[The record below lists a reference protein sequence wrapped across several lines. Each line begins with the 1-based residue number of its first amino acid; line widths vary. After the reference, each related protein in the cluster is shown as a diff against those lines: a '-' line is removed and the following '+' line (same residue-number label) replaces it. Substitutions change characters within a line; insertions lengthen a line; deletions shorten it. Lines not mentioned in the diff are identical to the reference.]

1 MSFGCFG
8 RLPCK
13 TDAQC
18 WVSNFCDAELR
29 WVLSCSITKFL
40 KLLKFPMADVTLT
53 VDGKKVTAPAGTLL
67 IEACKTVG
75 IEVPSF
81 CYYPNLSLQGACR
94 MCLVKIEKMPKLQTA
109 CTTVVSEGMIVTS
122 ESDEIKQA
130 RKGMLELL
138 LGNHPLDCPVCDAG
152 GECELQDMTFS
163 YGAAESKF
171 MEAKNHK
178 EEQQWSPIVFFD
190 RPRCILCYRCVRV
203 CGEGMDVWALG
214 VQNRAV
220 SSVIAP
226 NKEDHLEC
234 EECGMC
240 IDICPVGALTSGAY
254 RYKTRPW
261 EMKHVGTI
269 CTHCGDGCKTTLG
282 VRRAD
287 TGMEIVRGDNRDKS
301 GTNGD
306 FLCIKGRYGFDFANH
321 EERLNRPLIRRQ
333 GKLMPATWEEAF
345 ALIGEKFAGVR
356 DHDGGGAI
364 GVVGSTRTTNEES
377 YLLSKFARVV
387 LRTNN
392 IDHHRTADF
401 PALAA
406 AVRGKADR
414 TASMAEVFTAPAI
427 LLIGN
432 DPTEQHPLLAWQIR
446 NNVRLHRARLHVIHS
461 RPIKLRRQA
470 TTFAQIPAGAEGR
483 VAAFLAGGD
492 SAAEAL
498 VDASSPLSLSQD
510 GWIELRDKLRGEQ
523 NLVIVF
529 GSELRGEDLASLM
542 KFGAAIPGT
551 KFVCLADYANSR
563 GAADMGLYPDLL
575 PGYHPTAGSSEFH
588 AEWGEIPRAPGLDLA
603 AMVEAGKDGRLKA
616 LYVVGSN
623 PVGRSNIDP
632 FAFSKS
638 FVVVQ
643 DMFLT
648 ETAVMADVVLP
659 AANAY
664 EKSGTF
670 TNTCGDLQLVKKAGE
685 VTGTKTDFEMVVRI
699 ADAMGFEVRKLVP
712 FGGGTYADMGQS
724 RGAQSGE
731 ADRHAV
737 WLEARGLEPKLSPF
751 EPTAILDEIQRL
763 VPGYDVS
770 RMTLLAG
777 NSQHTSLE
785 QAGPGV
791 AHRAESIAPAND
803 NLFTSGTL
811 GRYSR
816 ALQSVIESHEVKT
829 EVAAD

>member
-1 MSFGCFG
+1 
-8 RLPCK
+8 
-13 TDAQC
+13 
-18 WVSNFCDAELR
+18 
-29 WVLSCSITKFL
+29 
-40 KLLKFPMADVTLT
+40 MADVTLT
-53 VDGKKVTAPAGTLL
+53 VDGKKITAPAGTLL

-109 CTTVVSEGMIVTS
+109 CTTVVAEGMIVTS
-122 ESDEIKQA
+122 DSDEIKQA
-130 RKGMLELL
+130 RKSMLELL

-152 GECELQDMTFS
+152 GECELQDMTFT

-178 EEQQWSPIVFFD
+178 DEQQWSPVVFFD

-214 VQNRAV
+214 VQNRGV
-220 SSVIAP
+220 SSIIAP

-306 FLCIKGRYGFDFANH
+306 FLCIKGRYAFDFANH
-321 EERLNRPLIRRQ
+321 EERLTQPLIRQ
-333 GKLMPATWEEAF
+333 DGKLTPATWEEAF
-345 ALIGEKFAGVR
+345 ALIGNKFAEVR
-356 DHDGGGAI
+356 ERDGGTAI
-364 GVVGSTRTTNEES
+364 GVIGSTRTTNEEA
-377 YLLSKFARVV
+377 YLLSKFSRVV
-387 LRTNN
+387 LKTNN
-392 IDHHRTADF
+392 VDHHRTADF

-406 AVRGKADR
+406 ALPGKAEA
-414 TASMAEVFTAPAI
+414 TASMAEVYRAPAI

-446 NNVRLHRARLHVIHS
+446 NNVRLHRARLYVINS
-461 RPIKLRRQA
+461 QPIKLRRQA
-470 TTFAQIPAGAEGR
+470 ASFAQIAPGSEVN
-483 VAAFLAGGD
+483 VASFLAGNDG
-492 SAAEAL
+492 A
-498 VDASSPLSLSQD
+498 VDAVNSPSLNKE
-510 GWIELRDKLRGEQ
+510 GWLALRDQLRGEQ
-523 NLVIVF
+523 NLVIIF
-529 GSELRGEDLASLM
+529 GSEIQGNDIASLV
-542 KFGAAIPGT
+542 KFGVGIPGA
-551 KFVCLADYANSR
+551 KFICLADYANSR

-575 PGYHPTAGSSEFH
+575 PGYHSIGASSQFH
-588 AEWGEIPRAPGLDLA
+588 SEWKYVPKDAGLD
-603 AMVEAGKDGRLKA
+603 MQGMIEAGKAGKLKA

-623 PVGRSNIDP
+623 PIGRLGIDP
-632 FAFSKS
+632 FAFSNS

-670 TNTCGDLQLVKKAGE
+670 TNTCGDLQLIKKAGE
-685 VTGTKTDFEMVVRI
+685 ITGTKTDFEMIVRI
-699 ADAMGFEVRKLVP
+699 ADAMGFDVRQLVP
-712 FGGGTYADMGQS
+712 FGGGTHADMGQS

-737 WLEARGLEPKLSPF
+737 WLEARGLEPKMSPF

-763 VPGYDVS
+763 VPGYDVP
-770 RMTLLAG
+770 RVNLLAG
-777 NSQHTSLE
+777 NSEHTSLSA
-785 QAGPGV
+785 AGPGV
-791 AHRAESIAPAND
+791 AHKSGSIAPAND
-803 NLFTSGTL
+803 TLFTSGTL
-811 GRYSR
+811 GRYSH
-816 ALQSVIESHEVKT
+816 ALKAVLETHEVKPA

>member
-1 MSFGCFG
+1 MA
-8 RLPCK
+8 
-13 TDAQC
+13 DAQQ
-18 WVSNFCDAELR
+18 L
-29 WVLSCSITKFL
+29 
-40 KLLKFPMADVTLT
+40 VTLT
-53 VDGKKVTAPAGTLL
+53 VDGKRITAPAGTLL

-94 MCLVKIEKMPKLQTA
+94 MCLVKVEKMPKLQTA
-109 CTTVVSEGMIVTS
+109 CTTVISEGMIVTTNS
-122 ESDEIKQA
+122 GEVKQA
-130 RKGMLELL
+130 RKSMLEML

-178 EEQQWSPIVFFD
+178 DEQQWSPVVFFD
-190 RPRCILCYRCVRV
+190 RPRCILCYRCVRI

-214 VQNRAV
+214 VQNRGV
-220 SSVIAP
+220 SSLIAP

-261 EMKHVGTI
+261 EMTHVGTV

-282 VRRAD
+282 VRRSD
-287 TGMEIVRGDNRDKS
+287 IGMEIVRGDNRDKS

-306 FLCIKGRYGFDFANH
+306 FLCIKGRYAFDFANH
-321 EERLNRPLIRRQ
+321 EERLTQPLIRRS
-333 GKLMPATWEEAF
+333 GKLTPATWEEAF
-345 ALIGEKFAGVR
+345 ELVGKKFAEVR
-356 DHDGGGAI
+356 DKDGGTAI
-364 GVVGSTRTTNEES
+364 GVIGSTRIPNEEA

-387 LRTNN
+387 LKTNN
-392 IDHHRTADF
+392 VDHHRTADF
-401 PALAA
+401 PALSAA
-406 AVRGKADR
+406 LRGKPDATAGMAD
-414 TASMAEVFTAPAI
+414 VFTAPAI

-446 NNVRLHRARLHVIHS
+446 NNVRLHRARLYVVNS
-461 RPIKLRRQA
+461 QPIKLRRQA
-470 TTFAQIPAGAEGR
+470 TNFFRIPAGAEGK
-483 VAAFLAGGD
+483 VASYLSGND
-492 SAAEAL
+492 SALDSITIGVGAGE
-498 VDASSPLSLSQD
+498 SPEQD
-510 GWIELRDKLRGEQ
+510 WTALRDKLRGEQ
-523 NLVIVF
+523 NLVIIF
-529 GSELRGEDLASLM
+529 GSEIRGNDIASLVA
-542 KFGAAIPGT
+542 FGSAIPGA
-551 KFVCLADYANSR
+551 KFVCLSDYSNSR
-563 GAADMGLYPDLL
+563 GAADMGLYPDLI
-575 PGYHPTAGSSEFH
+575 PGYHPAAGRSSFH
-588 AEWGEIPRAPGLDLA
+588 QEWAVPTNAGLDLA
-603 AMVEAGKDGRLKA
+603 GMVEAGKSGNLKA

-623 PVGRSNIDP
+623 PVGRLNIDP
-632 FAFSKS
+632 FAFSKG

-664 EKSGTF
+664 EKSGTM
-670 TNTCGDLQLVKKAGE
+670 TNTCGDVQLVKKAGDLS
-685 VTGTKTDFEMVVRI
+685 GTKTDFEMIVRI

-712 FGGGTYADMGQS
+712 FGGGTRADMGQS

-737 WLEARGLEPKLSPF
+737 WLESQGLEPKLSPLD
-751 EPTAILDEIQRL
+751 PMAIFDEIQRL

-770 RMTLLAG
+770 RANLLAG
-777 NSQHTSLE
+777 NSEHTSLTKSG
-785 QAGPGV
+785 AGAAQKP
-791 AHRAESIAPAND
+791 ELISPAND
-803 NLFTSGTL
+803 GLFTSGTL

-816 ALQSVIESHEVKT
+816 ALKSVIESHEVKPA

>member
-1 MSFGCFG
+1 
-8 RLPCK
+8 
-13 TDAQC
+13 
-18 WVSNFCDAELR
+18 
-29 WVLSCSITKFL
+29 
-40 KLLKFPMADVTLT
+40 MADVTLT
-53 VDGKKVTAPAGTLL
+53 VDGKKITAPAGTLL

-109 CTTVVSEGMIVTS
+109 CTTVVGEGMIVTS
-122 ESDEIKQA
+122 DSDEIKQA
-130 RKGMLELL
+130 RKSMLEML

-178 EEQQWSPIVFFD
+178 DEQQWSPVVFFD

-214 VQNRAV
+214 VQNRGV
-220 SSVIAP
+220 SSIIAP

-282 VRRAD
+282 VRRSD
-287 TGMEIVRGDNRDKS
+287 SGMEIMRGDNRDKS
-301 GTNGD
+301 GANGD
-306 FLCIKGRYGFDFANH
+306 FLCIKGRYAFDFANH
-321 EERLNRPLIRRQ
+321 EERLTRPLIRKQ
-333 GKLMPATWEEAF
+333 GKLTPSTWEEAF
-345 ALIGEKFAGVR
+345 ELIGKKFAEIR
-356 DHDGGGAI
+356 NRDGGAAI
-364 GVVGSTRTTNEES
+364 GVIGSTRTTNEEA
-377 YLLSKFARVV
+377 YVLSKFARVV
-387 LRTNN
+387 LKTNN
-392 IDHHRTADF
+392 VDHHRTADF
-401 PALAA
+401 PAFAA
-406 AVRGKADR
+406 ALRGKTDA
-414 TASMAEVFTAPAI
+414 TASMADVFTAPAI

-446 NNVRLHRARLHVIHS
+446 NNVRLHRARLYVINS
-461 RPIKLRRQA
+461 RPIKLWRQA
-470 TTFAQIPAGAEGR
+470 TSFMQISAGAENK
-483 VAAFLAGGD
+483 VATFLACDDGAAD
-492 SAAEAL
+492 ALISSSA
-498 VDASSPLSLSQD
+498 DQSSTNKPA
-510 GWIELRDKLRGEQ
+510 WIALRDKLRGEQ

-529 GSELRGEDLASLM
+529 GSEILGSDLASLV
-542 KFGAAIPGT
+542 KFGAGISGA

-575 PGYHPTAGSSEFH
+575 PGYHPITGSSQFH
-588 AEWGEIPRAPGLDLA
+588 EEWGEIPHAAGLDLSG
-603 AMVEAGKDGRLKA
+603 MVEAGKANQLKA

-623 PVGRSNIDP
+623 PIGRLKIDP
-632 FAFSKS
+632 FTFSKA

-648 ETAVMADVVLP
+648 ETAVVADVVLP

-685 VTGTKTDFEMVVRI
+685 VTGTKADFEMIVRI
-699 ADAMGFEVRKLVP
+699 ADAMGFDVRKLVP
-712 FGGGTYADMGQS
+712 FGSGTHADMGQS

-737 WLEARGLEPKLSPF
+737 WLEAHALEPKLSPF
-751 EPTAILDEIQRL
+751 DPTAILDEIQRL

-770 RMTLLAG
+770 RTNLLAG
-777 NSQHTSLE
+777 NGQHTSLAK
-785 QAGPGV
+785 AGPGV
-791 AHRAESIAPAND
+791 VHRPESIAPAD
-803 NLFTSGTL
+803 DDLFSSGTL

-816 ALQSVIESHEVKT
+816 TLQSVVESHEVNPA

>member
-1 MSFGCFG
+1 
-8 RLPCK
+8 
-13 TDAQC
+13 
-18 WVSNFCDAELR
+18 
-29 WVLSCSITKFL
+29 
-40 KLLKFPMADVTLT
+40 MADVTLT
-53 VDGKKVTAPAGTLL
+53 VDGKKVVAPSGTLL

-109 CTTVVSEGMIVTS
+109 CTTVISEGMIVTS
-122 ESDEIKQA
+122 DSDEIKQA
-130 RKGMLELL
+130 RKSMLEML

-178 EEQQWSPIVFFD
+178 DEQQWSPVVFFD

-214 VQNRAV
+214 VQNRGV
-220 SSVIAP
+220 SSIIAP

-306 FLCIKGRYGFDFANH
+306 FLCIKGRYAFDFANH
-321 EERLNRPLIRRQ
+321 EERLTKPLIRKQ
-333 GKLMPATWEEAF
+333 GKLTPSTWEEAF
-345 ALIGEKFAGVR
+345 ELIGKKFAEIR
-356 DHDGGGAI
+356 DRDGGAAI
-364 GVVGSTRTTNEES
+364 GVIGSTRTTNEEA

-387 LRTNN
+387 LKTNN
-392 IDHHRTADF
+392 VDHHRTADF
-401 PALAA
+401 PAVAA
-406 AVRGKADR
+406 ALRGKPD
-414 TASMAEVFTAPAI
+414 TTGSMADVFTAPAI

-446 NNVRLHRARLHVIHS
+446 NNIRLHRARLYAINS
-461 RPIKLRRQA
+461 KAIKLRRQA
-470 TTFAQIPAGAEGR
+470 ASFMRIPTGTEGK
-483 VAAFLAGGD
+483 VAAFLAGED
-492 SAAEAL
+492 AAADALASASPDKSSADK
-498 VDASSPLSLSQD
+498 DA
-510 GWIELRDKLRGEQ
+510 WIALRGKLLSEP

-529 GSELRGEDLASLM
+529 GAELRGSDLGNLVR
-542 KFGAAIPGT
+542 FGSTISGA

-563 GAADMGLYPDLL
+563 GAADMGLYPGLL
-575 PGYHPTAGSSEFH
+575 PGYHPIAGNSAFH
-588 AEWGEIPRAPGLDLA
+588 EEWGEIPRTAGIDLSG
-603 AMVEAGKDGRLKA
+603 MVEAGKADKLKA

-623 PVGRSNIDP
+623 PIGRLQVDP
-632 FAFSKS
+632 FAFSKA

-648 ETAVMADVVLP
+648 ETAAVADVVLP

-685 VTGTKTDFEMVVRI
+685 VTDTKSDFEMIVRI
-699 ADAMGFEVRKLVP
+699 ADAMGFDVRKLVP

-737 WLEARGLEPKLSPF
+737 WLEAHGLEPKLSPF
-751 EPTAILDEIQRL
+751 DAMAILDEIQRL

-770 RMTLLAG
+770 RMDLLAG
-777 NSQHTSLE
+777 NSQHTSLVKV
-785 QAGPGV
+785 GISV
-791 AHRAESIAPAND
+791 AHQPEAITPAND
-803 NLFTSGTL
+803 DLFSSGTL

-816 ALQSVIESHEVKT
+816 ALQSVVESHEVKPA

>member
-1 MSFGCFG
+1 M
-8 RLPCK
+8 
-13 TDAQC
+13 
-18 WVSNFCDAELR
+18 AE
-29 WVLSCSITKFL
+29 
-40 KLLKFPMADVTLT
+40 VTLT

-67 IEACKTVG
+67 IEACKRVG

-109 CTTVVSEGMIVTS
+109 CTTVISEGMIVTTDS
-122 ESDEIKQA
+122 AEIKQA
-130 RKGMLELL
+130 RKGMVELL

-171 MEAKNHK
+171 MEAKNHRD
-178 EEQQWSPIVFFD
+178 EQQWSPVVFFD

-214 VQNRAV
+214 VQNRGV
-220 SSVIAP
+220 SSIIAP

-261 EMKHVGTI
+261 EMKHIGTT
-269 CTHCGDGCKTTLG
+269 CTHCADGCKTTLG

-306 FLCIKGRYGFDFANH
+306 FLCIKGRYGFDFASH
-321 EERLNRPLIRRQ
+321 EQRIEQPLIRHN
-333 GKLMPATWEEAF
+333 GKLVPASWEDAF
-345 ALIGEKFAGVR
+345 TLIGRTFREIR
-356 DHDGGGAI
+356 DREGGQAI
-364 GVVGSTRTTNEES
+364 GVVGSTRTTNEEA

-387 LRTNN
+387 LKTNN
-392 IDHHRTADF
+392 VDHHRTADF
-401 PALAA
+401 PAFAA
-406 AVRGKADR
+406 ALRGKENA
-414 TASMAEVFTAPAI
+414 TASMAEVFNAPAI

-446 NNVRLHRARLHVIHS
+446 NNVRLHRAKLYAINS
-461 RPIKLRRQA
+461 QEIKLRRQA
-470 TTFAQIPAGAEGR
+470 SEFLQIPAGAEEK
-483 VAAFLAGGD
+483 VVAFLAGDD
-492 SAAEAL
+492 SAL
-498 VDASSPLSLSQD
+498 NVLTPGDDSGGRGRPPLQERCKSLR
-510 GWIELRDKLRGEQ
+510 EKLRGEQ
-523 NLVIVF
+523 NLVIIF
-529 GSELRGEDLASLM
+529 GSEIRGEDVAAVVRLGSGISGA
-542 KFGAAIPGT
+542 KFI
-551 KFVCLADYANSR
+551 CLADYANSR

-575 PGYHPTAGSSEFH
+575 PGYHPTSGNSEFH
-588 AEWGEIPRAPGLDLA
+588 REWGEIPRAAGLDLRG
-603 AMVEAGKDGRLKA
+603 MVEAAKAGKLKA
-616 LYVVGSN
+616 LYAVGAN
-623 PVGRSNIDP
+623 PIGRMKIDP

-664 EKSGTF
+664 EKAGTF

-685 VTGTKTDFEMVVRI
+685 VTGTKGDFEMIVRI
-699 ADAMGFEVRKLVP
+699 ADAMGIDVHKLVP
-712 FGGGTYADMGQS
+712 FGGGTQADMGQS

-737 WLEARGLEPKLSPF
+737 WLEARGLEFKMSPF
-751 EPTAILDEIQRL
+751 DPTAILDEIQRL
-763 VPGYDVS
+763 VPGYDVP
-770 RMTLLAG
+770 RGNLLAG
-777 NSQHTSLE
+777 NSEHTSLKDV
-785 QAGPGV
+785 GPAV
-791 AHRAESIAPAND
+791 VHRADSIVPAND
-803 NLFTSGTL
+803 TLFTSGTL

-816 ALQSVIESHEVKT
+816 ALKSVIESREAHPA

>member
-1 MSFGCFG
+1 
-8 RLPCK
+8 
-13 TDAQC
+13 
-18 WVSNFCDAELR
+18 
-29 WVLSCSITKFL
+29 
-40 KLLKFPMADVTLT
+40 MADVTLT

-109 CTTVVSEGMIVTS
+109 CTTVISEGMIVTS
-122 ESDEIKQA
+122 DSEEIKQA
-130 RKGMLELL
+130 RKGMVELL

-178 EEQQWSPIVFFD
+178 DEQQWSPVVFFD

-214 VQNRAV
+214 VQNRGV

-301 GTNGD
+301 GANGD

-321 EERLNRPLIRRQ
+321 EDRLTRPLIRKN
-333 GKLMPATWEEAF
+333 GKLTPSTWEEAF
-345 ALIGEKFAGVR
+345 TLIGKTFADIR
-356 DHDGGGAI
+356 DVEGGQAI
-364 GVVGSTRTTNEES
+364 GVVGSTRTTNEED
-377 YLLSKFARVV
+377 YLLSKFSRVV
-387 LRTNN
+387 LKTNN
-392 IDHHRTADF
+392 VDHHRTADF

-406 AVRGKADR
+406 ALRGKQNATGTMAD
-414 TASMAEVFTAPAI
+414 VFTAPAI

-446 NNVRLHRARLHVIHS
+446 NNVRLHRAKLYVINS
-461 RPIKLRRQA
+461 KPIKLRRQA
-470 TTFAQIPAGAEGR
+470 ISFTQISPGMETQVAE
-483 VAAFLAGGD
+483 FLAGAD
-492 SAAEAL
+492 SAMETLVSSSTNADAWKAL
-498 VDASSPLSLSQD
+498 R
-510 GWIELRDKLRGEQ
+510 EKLRGEQ
-523 NLVIVF
+523 NLVILF
-529 GSELRGEDLASLM
+529 GSEIRGNDIANLVS
-542 KFGAAIPGT
+542 FGSAISGAR
-551 KFVCLADYANSR
+551 FVCLADYANSR

-575 PGYHPTAGSSEFH
+575 PGYHPIAGNSEFH
-588 AEWGEIPRAPGLDLA
+588 REWGEIPPTSGLDLDG
-603 AMVEAGKDGRLKA
+603 MVEAAKAGKLKA

-623 PVGRSNIDP
+623 PVGRLNIDP

-685 VTGTKTDFEMVVRI
+685 VTGTKSDFEMMVRI

-712 FGGGTYADMGQS
+712 FGGGTQADMGQS

-737 WLEARGLEPKLSPF
+737 WLEARGLELKMSPF
-751 EPTAILDEIQRL
+751 DPTAILDEIQRL

-770 RMTLLAG
+770 LMNLLAG
-777 NSQHTSLE
+777 NSEPTSLAE
-785 QAGPGV
+785 AGAGV
-791 AHRAESIAPAND
+791 AHRTESIHPASD
-803 NLFTSGTL
+803 GLFTSGTL

-816 ALQSVIESHEVKT
+816 ALQSVAEGHEVKPA

>member
-1 MSFGCFG
+1 
-8 RLPCK
+8 
-13 TDAQC
+13 
-18 WVSNFCDAELR
+18 
-29 WVLSCSITKFL
+29 
-40 KLLKFPMADVTLT
+40 MADVNLT
-53 VDGKKVTAPAGTLL
+53 VDGKKITAPAGSLL
-67 IEACKTVG
+67 IDACKNVG

-109 CTTVVSEGMIVTS
+109 CTTVVGEGMVVTT

-130 RKGMLELL
+130 RKSMLELL

-178 EEQQWSPIVFFD
+178 EEQQWSPVVFFD

-214 VQNRAV
+214 VQNRGV
-220 SSVIAP
+220 SSLIAP

-261 EMKHVGTI
+261 EMKHVGTV

-282 VRRAD
+282 VRRSD

-306 FLCIKGRYGFDFANH
+306 FLCIKGRYAFDFANH
-321 EERLNRPLIRRQ
+321 EERLTQPLIRKN
-333 GKLMPATWEEAF
+333 GKLTPSTWEEAF
-345 ALIGEKFAGVR
+345 ELVGKKFAEIR
-356 DHDGGGAI
+356 DRDGGGAI
-364 GVVGSTRTTNEES
+364 GVIGSNRTTNEEA
-377 YLLSKFARVV
+377 YLLSKFARTV
-387 LRTNN
+387 LKTNN
-392 IDHHRTADF
+392 VDHHRTADF
-401 PALAA
+401 PAFAA
-406 AVRGKADR
+406 AMRGETDK
-414 TASMAEVFTAPAI
+414 TASMADAFTAPAI

-446 NNVRLHRARLHVIHS
+446 NNVRLHRAKLYVANRNS
-461 RPIKLRRQA
+461 IKLRRQA
-470 TTFAQIPAGAEGR
+470 TVFAQVNGEADFVSFLSKNDPAP
-483 VAAFLAGGD
+483 AALGVSGTTG
-492 SAAEAL
+492 ETL
-498 VDASSPLSLSQD
+498 T
-510 GWIELRDKLRGEQ
+510 KLRETLRNES
-523 NLVIVF
+523 NLVVIF
-529 GSELRGEDLASLM
+529 GSEILDASIQQLVSALPNA
-542 KFGAAIPGT
+542 KFI
-551 KFVCLADYANSR
+551 CLGDYANSR

-575 PGYHPTAGSSEFH
+575 PGYHAIQTRTSFHEEWNVPQTPGMHSSEMVV
-588 AEWGEIPRAPGLDLA
+588 A
-603 AMVEAGKDGRLKA
+603 AQAGKLKA

-623 PVGRSNIDP
+623 PIGRSQIDP
-632 FAFSKS
+632 FAFSNS

-648 ETAVMADVVLP
+648 ETAVIADVVLP

-664 EKSGTF
+664 EKAGTM
-670 TNTCGDLQLVKKAGE
+670 TNTCGDIQLVKKAGE
-685 VTGTKTDFEMVVRI
+685 VSGTKPDFEMIVRI
-699 ADAMGFEVRKLVP
+699 ADAMGYEVHKLVP
-712 FGGGTYADMGQS
+712 FGGGVRADMGQA

-731 ADRHAV
+731 VDRHAV
-737 WLEARGLEPKLSPF
+737 WLEDQGLEPKLSPLD
-751 EPTAILDEIQRL
+751 PIAILDEIQRL

-770 RMTLLAG
+770 RANLLGG
-777 NSQHTSLE
+777 NAEHTSLKKT
-785 QAGPGV
+785 GGGV
-791 AHRAESIAPAND
+791 TTQKADAPALISPAND
-803 NLFTSGTL
+803 SLFTSGTL

-816 ALQSVIESHEVKT
+816 ALKSVVEAHEVKPA

>member
-1 MSFGCFG
+1 
-8 RLPCK
+8 
-13 TDAQC
+13 
-18 WVSNFCDAELR
+18 
-29 WVLSCSITKFL
+29 
-40 KLLKFPMADVTLT
+40 MADVNLT
-53 VDGKKVTAPAGTLL
+53 VDGKKFTAPTGTLL
-67 IEACKTVG
+67 IEACKSVG

-94 MCLVKIEKMPKLQTA
+94 MCLVKVERMPKLQTA
-109 CTTVVSEGMIVTS
+109 CTTVVAEGMIVTTD
-122 ESDEIKQA
+122 SDEVKQA
-130 RKGMLELL
+130 RKSMLEML

-171 MEAKNHK
+171 MEVKNHK
-178 EEQQWSPIVFFD
+178 EEQQWSPVVFFD

-214 VQNRAV
+214 VQNRGV
-220 SSVIAP
+220 SSIIAP

-261 EMKHVGTI
+261 EMKHVGTV

-282 VRRAD
+282 VRRSD

-306 FLCIKGRYGFDFANH
+306 FLCIKGRYAFDFASH
-321 EERLNRPLIRRQ
+321 EERLTQPLIQ
-333 GKLMPATWEEAF
+333 KNGKLTPATWEEAF
-345 ALIGEKFAGVR
+345 EVVGKKFAEIR
-356 DHDGGGAI
+356 DRDGGSAI
-364 GVVGSTRTTNEES
+364 GVIGSTRTTNEEA

-387 LRTNN
+387 LKTNN
-392 IDHHRTADF
+392 VDHHRTADF

-406 AVRGKADR
+406 ALRGKPSA
-414 TASMAEVFTAPAI
+414 TASMADVYNAPAI

-432 DPTEQHPLLAWQIR
+432 DPTEQHPLLAWLIR
-446 NNVRLHRARLHVIHS
+446 NNVRLHRARLYVVNAE
-461 RPIKLRRQA
+461 PIKLRRQA
-470 TTFAQIPAGAEGR
+470 ADFMQIAAGAEGK
-483 VAAFLAGGD
+483 VAGFLAGGD
-492 SAAEAL
+492 SV
-498 VDASSPLSLSQD
+498 VDAVFPSGSQEQD
-510 GWIELRDKLRGEQ
+510 GRMRPSPREQWFALRDKLRAEQ
-523 NLVIVF
+523 NLVIIF
-529 GSELRGEDLASLM
+529 GSEIRGQAVADLVA
-542 KFGAAIPGT
+542 FGSAIPGA
-551 KFVCLADYANSR
+551 KFICLADYSNSR

-575 PGYHPTAGSSEFH
+575 PGYHPIAGNGAFH
-588 AEWGEIPRAPGLDLA
+588 HEWGGIPQSTGLDINGMIEA
-603 AMVEAGKDGRLKA
+603 ARAGKLKA

-623 PVGRSNIDP
+623 PIGRLNVDP

-664 EKSGTF
+664 EKSGTA
-670 TNTCGDLQLVKKAGE
+670 TNTCGDVQLVKKAGE
-685 VTGTKTDFEMVVRI
+685 VAGTKTDFEMIVRI
-699 ADAMGFEVRKLVP
+699 ADALGFDVRKLVP
-712 FGGGTYADMGQS
+712 FGGGTRADMGQS

-737 WLEARGLEPKLSPF
+737 WLEMQGLEPKMSPLD
-751 EPTAILDEIQRL
+751 PMAIFDEIQRL

-770 RMTLLAG
+770 RMNLLAG
-777 NSQHTSLE
+777 NSEHTSLDKC
-785 QAGPGV
+785 GPGV
-791 AHRAESIAPAND
+791 AHKPESIIPAND
-803 NLFTSGTL
+803 GLFSSGTL

-816 ALQSVIESHEVKT
+816 ALKSVMESHEVKPA
-829 EVAAD
+829 EVAADLKLAVSYEQ